1 MADYSQ
7 NLTNAVR
14 CFGGGGASLWNAYNW
29 NAFNWGE
36 GTVTIPHDVMHIFGV
51 SVTPASAYS
60 SKAVFHALDA
70 QTVSPTVDFSKSPLL
85 YVLGTVTTTAETV
98 TENLGDGSGWN
109 YIFRSDTTDADD
121 RSTAVWTTSADP
133 TSSWTSSTDTTTVW
147 S

>member
-1 MADYSQ
+1 MANFSQ

-29 NAFNWGE
+29 NEFSWGE
-36 GTVTIPHDVMHIFGV
+36 GTVNGAREVV
-51 SVTPASAYS
+51 R
-60 SKAVFHALDA
+60 ALAA
-70 QTVSPTVDFSKSPLL
+70 QEVSPTSAYLKSPLL
-85 YVLGTVTTTAETV
+85 YVFGSVTPTAETV

-121 RSTAVWTTSADP
+121 RSTAVWTTSSDP
-133 TSSWTSSTDTTTVW
+133 TSSWAASTDTSTVW